1 MPGASEPDPV
11 FTKQQQIAELAK
23 QDPQRGLFSLA
34 HHIDLRWLY
43 EAYLRVRKNGVTGVD
58 GQTAADYSAH
68 LGDNLRSLLERAKS
82 GTYRAPPVLRAHIPK
97 GMGDETRPIGIPTF
111 EDKVLQRAVVMVLEA
126 VYEQDF
132 RDCSYGF
139 RPGRSAHQA
148 LGTLWQQTMKT
159 GGGWIVEVDIRK
171 FFDTLDHAH
180 LRELLR
186 RRVRDGVL
194 LRLIDKWLKAGVLE
208 DGALTFPVQGS
219 PQGGVISP
227 FLANVYLHYVL
238 DLWFEQ
244 EVQPRLTGRAFL
256 IRYADDFVIGF
267 TNEADARR
275 VLAVLGGGVG
285 GWGGACHPA
294 KTRLVPFRS
303 PAAAATGGRSGTGSS
318 PGSFDLLGFTHF
330 WGRSRRGTWV
340 VKRRTAAD
348 RLQRAIRKIADWCRV
363 HRHLPISAQHQTLR
377 QKLLGHYG
385 YYGITGNGEALHKFR
400 DAVLGFWRKWLSR
413 RSRGRS
419 MSWEHFNLLLKRYP
433 LPAAVVVHSV
443 YRQAANP

>member
-1 MPGASEPDPV
+1 
-11 FTKQQQIAELAK
+11 
-23 QDPQRGLFSLA
+23 
-34 HHIDLRWLY
+34 
-43 EAYLRVRKNGVTGVD
+43 
-58 GQTAADYSAH
+58 
-68 LGDNLRSLLERAKS
+68 
-82 GTYRAPPVLRAHIPK
+82 
-97 GMGDETRPIGIPTF
+97 
-111 EDKVLQRAVVMVLEA
+111 MVLEA

-148 LGTLWQQTMKT
+148 LATLWQQTMKT

-171 FFDTLDHAH
+171 FFDTLDHAQ

-208 DGALTFPVQGS
+208 DGTLTVPVQGS

-244 EVQPRLTGRAFL
+244 EVQPRLKGRAFL

-267 TNEADARR
+267 TNEDDARR
-275 VLAVLGGGVG
+275 VLEVLPKRFGKYGLTI
-285 GWGGACHPA
+285 HPD

-303 PAAAATGGRSGTGSS
+303 PASSDGGGSGKGTS
-318 PGSFDLLGFTHF
+318 PGTFDLLGFTHF
-330 WGRSRRGTWV
+330 WGRSRKGTWV

-348 RLQRAIRKIADWCRV
+348 RLQRAIWKVADWCRI
-363 HRHLPISAQHQTLR
+363 HRHLPIPEQHQTLW
-377 QKLLGHYG
+377 QKLLGHFG
-385 YYGITGNGEALHKFR
+385 YYGITGNGGALHKFR

-413 RSRGRS
+413 RSRGGS
-419 MSWEHFNLLLKRYP
+419 MSWDHFNLLLKRYP

-443 YRQAANP
+443 CRQAANP